1 MLNSF
6 GEKDV
11 FMIGSALP
19 KEPDYLIP
27 VTIERV
33 KEGYADLNATFQ
45 VTKKIYRLELKE
57 KFRLEPQTL
66 AAIEKSH
73 KSVEDTLDDVL
84 YWDENKNLIYV
95 EAMAVF
101 KGTSD
106 FVRFRTDLPTRL
118 HITKFPCPVCGC
130 REWMPKNVDVK
141 SVRDKKGTMW
151 KCFSIIFAC
160 KTCSEKG
167 HITERAI
174 KIQGIKYALI
184 KIGRGLKDFL
194 DRVEEIEIKGDMKSQ
209 TGSATVKVGRE
220 KVELKRCPLL

>member
-1 MLNSF
+1 
-6 GEKDV
+6 
-11 FMIGSALP
+11 MIESTLP

-27 VTIERV
+27 VTIDRV
-33 KEGYADLNATFQ
+33 REGYADLSTTFQ
-45 VTKKIYRLELKE
+45 VTKKIYGLELKE

-95 EAMAVF
+95 EAIAVF
-101 KGTSD
+101 KKTSD
-106 FVRFRTDLPTRL
+106 FVRFRTNLPTIL
-118 HITKFPCPVCGC
+118 QVTKFACPVCGC

-141 SVRDKKGTMW
+141 SVRDKKGRIW

-160 KTCSEKG
+160 KACSNKG

-174 KIQGIKYALI
+174 RILGIKHALI

-194 DRVEEIEIKGDMKSQ
+194 DRIEEIEIKADMESQ
-209 TGSATVKVGRE
+209 TGSATIKVGRQ
-220 KVELKRCPLL
+220 KVELKHCPLL